1 MIQRFKKVYVNQSC
15 ITYKCMWMSLIFL
28 KAYCLARVLFDI
40 ESSIDK
46 DNGGYRLPFT
56 LTCTQ
61 WDVASV
67 PYRLQNSNAAP
78 SQTKLVL
85 LLFII
90 DFKKRIIRNFQS
102 ELSQYNWMK
111 IFLVATCIVW
121 RHFCRLM
128 GAVMSIPAKVNLCLY
143 EIIRDLIIYYDIH
156 SNFERQSLCKRNAV
170 F

>member
-1 MIQRFKKVYVNQSC
+1 MPR
-15 ITYKCMWMSLIFL
+15 L
-28 KAYCLARVLFDI
+28 LFDI

-46 DNGGYRLPFT
+46 DNGGYRLPFI
-56 LTCTQ
+56 LTCTR
-61 WDVASV
+61 WAVASV

-78 SQTKLVL
+78 TQTKLVL

-90 DFKKRIIRNFQS
+90 DFRKRIIRNFQS

-111 IFLVATCIVW
+111 IFLVAICIVW

-143 EIIRDLIIYYDIH
+143 EIIRDLIIYYDIQYIYV
-156 SNFERQSLCKRNAV
+156 SGMQYFKQKEEFYLGQTYPYV
-170 F
+170 IFDEWF